1 MTFPVG
7 FGTLIF
13 DMDKV
18 IIDKLKPGAKV
29 KIWEKIKEGGKERL
43 TPFAGMVI
51 ARKHGTEAGGTF
63 TVRAVL
69 QEVGVE
75 KVLPVHSPNIA
86 KIEVL
91 ATPKKVRRSK
101 LYYLRNLSAKKAR
114 RKIKT
119 EVVTEK

>member
-1 MTFPVG
+1 
-7 FGTLIF
+7 
-13 DMDKV
+13 MDKV
-18 IIDKLKPGAKV
+18 TADKIRPGTKV

-43 TPFAGMVI
+43 TPFAGTVI
-51 ARKHGTEAGGTF
+51 ARKHGNEPGATF

-69 QEVGVE
+69 QEIGVE
-75 KVLPVHSPNIA
+75 KILPIWSPNIA
-86 KIEVL
+86 KVEIQ

-101 LYYLRNLSAKKAR
+101 LYYLRDLSAKKAR